1 MCLLHPENK
10 SLHQLASIATN
21 KLCEFIRLFLV
32 ALKEKLMMQLSPPTH
47 LKNKHKNPATKRK
60 NPAQARTT
68 AQSRH
73 PSGHLKNKKQRKQG
87 ASQWTFKK

>member
-32 ALKEKLMMQLSPPTH
+32 ALKEKLMMQLSPPAH
-47 LKNKHKNPATKRK
+47 LRINIKTQPTERK
-60 NPAQARTT
+60 KPPHRVMSLLIFFESLCMVIHGLPEA
-68 AQSRH
+68 
-73 PSGHLKNKKQRKQG
+73 
-87 ASQWTFKK
+87 

>member
-32 ALKEKLMMQLSPPTH
+32 ALKEKLMMQLSPPAH
-47 LKNKHKNPATKRK
+47 LKNKHKNPAHQTKK
-60 NPAQARTT
+60 TT
-68 AQSRH
+68 
-73 PSGHLKNKKQRKQG
+73 PSSDESLNFFLR
-87 ASQWTFKK
+87 ACAW